1 MIFIDLDGV
10 LADFYKA
17 FSAIIAR
24 KYPGVPVLSHAQ
36 VRGWNDGLTPK
47 QIDYGWRTVENS
59 LTFWRGLEPLAPLSV
74 FRRLAAAHK
83 DVPVLFVTSREI
95 GGDAAWG
102 QSILWL
108 EKMGI
113 KEPLV
118 IRHVGRGRK
127 GELVPIW
134 NPIDM
139 AIEDDPRQA
148 LAYARAG
155 VEVALM
161 DWPYTEGTIH
171 PNIHRCNIIEA
182 LSLAG
187 VPE

>member
-1 MIFIDLDGV
+1 MIFVDLDGV
-10 LADFYKA
+10 LCDFYKA
-17 FSAIIAR
+17 FTAIIAQR
-24 KYPGVPVLSHAQ
+24 HVVPVLSSRD
-36 VRGWNDGLTPK
+36 VVVWSEGLSPA
-47 QIDYGWRTVENS
+47 QIDYGWRTVEAS
-59 LTFWRGLEPLAPLSV
+59 PDFWENLEPLAPPSV

-83 DVPVLFVTSREI
+83 DVPILFVTSREV
-95 GGDAAWG
+95 GGDGAWS
-102 QSILWL
+102 QSIRWL

-113 KEPLV
+113 REPLV

-134 NPIDM
+134 SPIDM

-161 DWPYTEGTIH
+161 DWPYTVGVTH

>member
-10 LADFYKA
+10 VANFYKA
-17 FSAIIAR
+17 FSTIIAQ
-24 KYPGVPVLSHAQ
+24 KYPDVPVVSQ
-36 VRGWNDGLTPK
+36 VDIEVWSNGLTPK
-47 QIDYGWRTVENS
+47 QIDYGWRTVEKS
-59 LTFWRGLEPLAPLSV
+59 PTFWYDLEPLAPLSV

-83 DVPVLFVTSREI
+83 DVPILFVTSREV

-102 QSILWL
+102 QSIRWL

-127 GELVPIW
+127 GELVSIW

-139 AIEDDPRQA
+139 AIEDDPQQA

-161 DWPYTEGTIH
+161 DWPYTAGTVH